1 MAGFTA
7 ETGRLQLPA
16 PAVRNLYDLHADG
29 GLGFVENDLTS
40 ANDRAIDLEVD
51 RVSKICIEIYV
62 IIPMQLG
69 KLGHSQPAAAKDYLD
84 DKRDALHG
92 MFANRGAFQRNRAGF
107 DLRHAIVKSFVH
119 HHAPPKNTGL
129 QVLNERVAPVHHD
142 RQWHRG
148 GQGPCAFRER

>member
-7 ETGRLQLPA
+7 ETGRFQLPA

-84 DKRDALHG
+84 DKRDALYG
-92 MFANRGAFQRNRAGF
+92 MFANRGAF
-107 DLRHAIVKSFVH
+107 
-119 HHAPPKNTGL
+119 
-129 QVLNERVAPVHHD
+129 
-142 RQWHRG
+142 
-148 GQGPCAFRER
+148 